1 MIFNLIINPERE
13 MWFYQADTDN
23 NWKNH
28 MIKCLQS

>member
-1 MIFNLIINPERE
+1 MIFNLIINPE